1 MKQLLKG
8 YLSIVALFSACV
20 YVGTTLPNR
29 EVLVRS
35 QSVDSARELAGWTN
49 HINLYD
55 MGGLYGTFAIT
66 PEYTQSF
73 RNGRIASC
81 IFGQA
86 VNNAA
91 NCATDCNN
99 NDGVSFNVTG
109 SRVANRGTNDL
120 LADYFGLPTDYSS
133 VVTVKPKIQNFL
145 VDFDLYLGLDEWLC
159 GLWFRIHA
167 PVVYA
172 KWKLNLCE
180 VASNEGTLGY
190 DAGYFAAQ
198 AVPLANLN
206 KSFTSFLAGNVP
218 TLTNGVTTN
227 GGTAAAGKPVVFEPL
242 VRDIVPLSG
251 NDCNNSCSSSHTTKL
266 SDIQAALGWNFWQDE
281 DYHVGLGIR
290 AAAPTG
296 TRIGSSNL
304 LFQPVVGNGHHWE
317 LGGMFTSHYTF
328 WRSCDYDQSFG
339 LYVDLNV
346 THLFNTRQCRTFD
359 ITGAGQLSRYALAEQ
374 LTSTVID
381 NLHGNATAATVSGV
395 PPTITS
401 PGSGFTAATSQ
412 FNNVF
417 SPVANLSTT
426 SVKVSIPYQVDM
438 TAMFNYTNC
447 GFAWDLGYN
456 LWAVGCEKIKLCSNN
471 AIVTADTWALKGDAY
486 VYGFE
491 NTTASPTLCGP
502 VALSATET
510 GTCAAPAATIYSG
523 TNFTATNPYSIAR
536 AANPGV
542 DNAQFAYGDTT
553 GGATEGALF
562 VNCITPTAAG
572 LTNTQTRT
580 SIQAVFLDD
589 TRLDVNGARRKALTN
604 KVFTNFSY
612 TWEDCDCWIPY
623 LGIGGFAEFGS
634 NNCNSN
640 CDTSCNTSCTT
651 TTACATTTACG
662 TSDCDNGGCRSCALS
677 QWGIWLKGGVSFN

>member
-20 YVGTTLPNR
+20 YFGTTLPNR
-29 EVLVRS
+29 EVLIRS

-49 HINLYD
+49 HINLFD
-55 MGGLYGTFAIT
+55 MGGLYGTFAMT

-133 VVTVKPKIQNFL
+133 VVTVKPKIQNFIW
-145 VDFDLYLGLDEWLC
+145 DFDLYLGLDEWLC

-180 VASNEGTLGY
+180 NPSNSGTLGY
-190 DAGYFAAQ
+190 DAGYFAPA

-206 KSFTSFLAGNVP
+206 KSFTTFLAGKVP
-218 TLTNGVTTN
+218 TLNN
-227 GGTAAAGKPVVFEPL
+227 NVVFEPL
-242 VRDIVPLSG
+242 ARDIVPLSG

-290 AAAPTG
+290 ASAPTG
-296 TRIGSSNL
+296 TRIGSNNL

-374 LTSTVID
+374 FTSTVT
-381 NLHGNATAATVSGV
+381 NSLQSSTGTL
-395 PPTITS
+395 
-401 PGSGFTAATSQ
+401 ATSQ

-417 SPVANLSTT
+417 SPVANLSTA

-486 VYGFE
+486 VYGFQ
-491 NTTASPTLCGP
+491 NISTSPTGYEAQ
-502 VALSATET
+502 ALSATET

-523 TNFTATNPYSIAR
+523 TNVTAAFPASTVANL
-536 AANPGV
+536 ANPRV
-542 DNAQFAYGDTT
+542 DNAALASGDVTGLGVSPLYLLNSGTT
-553 GGATEGALF
+553 GA
-562 VNCITPTAAG
+562 
-572 LTNTQTRT
+572 NTRQHT
-580 SIQAVFLDD
+580 SIQAIFLDD

-640 CDTSCNTSCTT
+640 CDTGCNTSCNT
-651 TTACATTTACG
+651 TTACATTSACG